1 MFVYDP
7 EAVTLAGVRRL
18 LARVGV
24 ENMDALI
31 QVREADRIGSG
42 VPKAQP
48 YRLRYLLAMLEKV
61 KTDPISAKMLKI
73 NGEDLMKELKVPAGR
88 LIGQVIAVLLEEVL
102 EDPERNTKEYLLE
115 RATALAKLTSEE
127 LEAMKRKAQE
137 KAESAQATIDAEIK
151 KKYFV
156 E

>member
-1 MFVYDP
+1 
-7 EAVTLAGVRRL
+7 
-18 LARVGV
+18 
-24 ENMDALI
+24 
-31 QVREADRIGSG
+31 
-42 VPKAQP
+42 
-48 YRLRYLLAMLEKV
+48 
-61 KTDPISAKMLKI
+61 
-73 NGEDLMKELKVPAGR
+73 
-88 LIGQVIAVLLEEVL
+88 L